1 MEGVLQ
7 ASSMLVFAAIMLV
20 AAASLG
26 FVVYVDRNSR
36 VGRDAIPGAQR
47 GKVPQGRWMG
57 IGMGLGMLM
66 GLPLG
71 LALQNLAVGPA
82 LGLCLGVA
90 VGRSLEEKHKAE
102 MRPLTPAEQ
111 RTRSRIRVVSLILLA
126 LLVIGTAVLLY
137 AMPK

>member
-1 MEGVLQ
+1 MEGALQ
-7 ASSMLVFAAIMLV
+7 VSSMLVFAAIMLV

-26 FVVYVDRNSR
+26 FVVYADRKSR
-36 VGRDAIPGAQR
+36 VGRNAIPDEQR
-47 GKVPQGRWMG
+47 GKYPQGRWMG
-57 IGMGLGMLM
+57 IGLGLGMLM

-90 VGRSLEEKHKAE
+90 MGRSLEERHKAE
-102 MRPLTPAEQ
+102 TRPLTPVEE
-111 RTRSRIRVVSLILLA
+111 RVRSRIMVVSLILLA
-126 LLVIGTAVLLY
+126 LVVIGTAVLLY

>member
-1 MEGVLQ
+1 MEGALQ
-7 ASSMLVFAAIMLV
+7 VSSMLVFAAIMLV

-26 FVVYVDRNSR
+26 FVVYADRKAR
-36 VGRDAIPGAQR
+36 VGRNAIPDEQR
-47 GKVPQGRWMG
+47 GKYPQGRWMG
-57 IGMGLGMLM
+57 IGLGLGMLM

-90 VGRSLEEKHKAE
+90 VGRSLEERHKAE
-102 MRPLTPAEQ
+102 TRPLTSVEE
-111 RTRSRIRVVSLILLA
+111 RVRSRTMVVSLILLA
-126 LLVIGTAVLLY
+126 LVVIGTAVLLY

>member
-7 ASSMLVFAAIMLV
+7 VSSMLVFAAIIIV

-26 FVVYVDRNSR
+26 FVVYADRKSR
-36 VGRDAIPGAQR
+36 AGWDAIPGAQR
-47 GKVPQGRWMG
+47 GKYPQGRWMG

-102 MRPLTPAEQ
+102 TRPLTPAEQ
-111 RTRSRIRVVSLILLA
+111 RVRSQVGVVSLILLA
-126 LLVIGTAVLLY
+126 LVVIGTAVLLY

>member
-1 MEGVLQ
+1 MEGTSQVT
-7 ASSMLVFAAIMLV
+7 SILVFAVIILV
-20 AAASLG
+20 AAVGLG
-26 FVVYVDRNSR
+26 FAVYSDRKSR
-36 VGRDAIPGAQR
+36 ASQDMIPEEQR
-47 GKVPQGRWMG
+47 GKYPEGRWMG
-57 IGMGLGMLM
+57 MGMGLGMLM

-102 MRPLTPAEQ
+102 TRPLTPIEE
-111 RTRSRIRVVSLILLA
+111 RVRSRIRMVSLILLA
-126 LLVIGTAVLLY
+126 LVVIGTAVLLY